1 MSNKNQKQ
9 SFKKE
14 PFSLMTVKTL
24 LAILLFTGIGTI
36 IIGGGY
42 IVGEY
47 SKTSNNQA
55 PSNNKIWDIVHKCSE
70 EHPEFCDRSCNVD
83 SDCYPTCTHNM
94 GCLRYEEGQVGASAI
109 RCEVAPFSC
118 KCENNKCEI
127 VEYEYKTKI
136 LEPAK
141 ILGILYPLEI
151 IEVVFYSDGGT
162 TGVISKDTNNKDFIF
177 CLDGR
182 MQINEIGKEL
192 EPRYIYIGAT
202 YPTRPNAQKI
212 SIASEKEKAI
222 LYILQDWANKQVSK
236 EEQIRLLNIRTV
248 VGLSEEELKIYRILK
263 IIKKLEDRNKIID
276 QFDASDWQTYRNEE
290 FGFEI
295 KYPEELI
302 IEEFEYIYGKGLSI
316 NFTSGSILNYV
327 VGPNFGVAG
336 DKSVVV
342 IDDQNYNMWCQTIE
356 GGESCRILLDKG
368 KEIDFK
374 NLGSSDDFEL
384 FKKILSSFKFIEEN
398 ETFDWQTYRN
408 EEFGFEF
415 DYFSEWKINVGK
427 IMANEKGEQRQL
439 ISIDNLEILSGDA
452 EISFNVRENV
462 SLENVLQAEK
472 SLNCYNVISGNE
484 QKNECSFCSVNES
497 NIVVA
502 GYNGKKIAKISKEI
516 KCKERGNCENLCIDY
531 KIRTVIFQKDNN
543 VYTLNTFGGEQSLK
557 IFNQILSTFKFIEN

>member
-398 ETFDWQTYRN
+398 ETSDWQTYRN
-408 EEFGFEF
+408 EEFGFEVKYPSYVSGINGYGKELLDEKSRIQLTFSGF
-415 DYFSEWKINVGK
+415 DFGDLDINHTYNCRLFIRDKNSINANSIINRLEKYDWENHFVPKEIDGSNVKMIQKDGYGTIGYYFVNVYFVD
-427 IMANEKGEQRQL
+427 
-439 ISIDNLEILSGDA
+439 DNYLYNF
-452 EISFNVRENV
+452 EISG
-462 SLENVLQAEK
+462 EK
-472 SLNCYNVISGNE
+472 Y
-484 QKNECSFCSVNES
+484 
-497 NIVVA
+497 
-502 GYNGKKIAKISKEI
+502 KKDT
-516 KCKERGNCENLCIDY
+516 IDDFE
-531 KIRTVIFQKDNN
+531 K
-543 VYTLNTFGGEQSLK
+543 
-557 IFNQILSTFKFIEN
+557 ILSTFKFIEN